1 MFRRTLIILSA
12 TLLIAILISVIV
24 VRQIIFG
31 GTATIH
37 RTTHQPNLAATPCV
51 TTIPSSGLR
60 AFKIDTPSSAAWYE
74 AQFQVAGQSVPGM
87 VKGITGDV
95 SGEFLLTSD
104 NQPAIMSMKVFVD
117 LRTLDSGSPERD
129 SHVRND
135 TLEVNK
141 YPYAIFTVTD
151 ARVLQ
156 GSYTEG
162 QDTTLKLKGDLT
174 LHGVTNPASFDMQG
188 KLVNN
193 TVTGIATTLIH
204 LQDYKMRTPVTTA
217 VVPITVSKNITLTVQ
232 FTAKRE
238 NCIHG
243 SSLELTAQRPLD
255 SYLCEWCSRCDTHR
269 RC

>member
-1 MFRRTLIILSA
+1 MIKRTLIILSA
-12 TLLIAILISVIV
+12 TLLIAILIAAIV
-24 VRQIIFG
+24 VRQIVFG
-31 GTATIH
+31 GTPTIH
-37 RTTHQPNLAATPCV
+37 RTTHQPRLVATPCA
-51 TTIPSSGLR
+51 TTISSSELR
-60 AFKIDTPSSAAWYE
+60 AFKIDTSSSAAWYE

-104 NQPAIMSMKVFVD
+104 NQPVIMSMKVIVD

-156 GSYTEG
+156 GSYPEG
-162 QDTTLKLKGDLT
+162 QNVTFKLKGDLT
-174 LHGVTNPASFDMQG
+174 LHGVTHPASFDMQG
-188 KLVNN
+188 QLVNN
-193 TVTGIATTLIH
+193 TITGFATTLIH
-204 LQDYKMRTPVTTA
+204 LQDYKMRTPITTA
-217 VVPITVSKNITLTVQ
+217 VVPVAVSKNITLTLQ

-238 NCIHG
+238 NCIH
-243 SSLELTAQRPLD
+243 AA
-255 SYLCEWCSRCDTHR
+255 
-269 RC
+269 